1 MKRCVWSMA
10 QAHHAPIVAS
20 PESFAVEVGAELSP
34 ELLQTRAKAVNI
46 LLRVAM
52 LAGMEMDLDA
62 AVNTF
67 ADFIAEIVAY
77 DRILVFFWDEE
88 RDTPRVRLARGV
100 EGIAPADYA
109 HGNILDVWAA
119 RFAKPM
125 LISLG
130 EHPDGD
136 SSLLAVQSSS
146 ALVIP
151 ITVGSRVMG
160 SLQLFSRQPHKFQ
173 REDAQLLWIFSLIAE
188 NQLSRGCSNDG
199 LLKFAFTDYLTGL
212 RTRGYFEQQ
221 LELEIKRAER
231 KGSCLS
237 LLMLDIDRFKLLN
250 DQCGH
255 HVGDQVLREVAAVL
269 QRDMRDFDT
278 LARYGGEEFVIIL
291 PETEAQ
297 GALRVAQR
305 IRQNVELARF
315 RHNSVSAGEQITVS
329 IGIAVY
335 GKDTRFKRELLEF
348 ADAALYRA
356 KHRGRNQVVMY
367 SQPEAEPEAQQR
379 SA

>member
-1 MKRCVWSMA
+1 MA
-10 QAHHAPIVAS
+10 HVQRTPIIMR
-20 PESFAVEVGAELSP
+20 PEDFTVEVGAELSP
-34 ELLQTRAKAVNI
+34 ETLRRRASAVNA
-46 LLRVAM
+46 LLRLAM
-52 LAGMEMDLDA
+52 LAGMEMEFDA

-67 ADFIAEIVAY
+67 ADFVAEIVPY

-88 RDTPRVRLARGV
+88 QDAPRVRLARGL
-100 EGIAPADYA
+100 EGIPSEDYA
-109 HGNILDVWAA
+109 HGNILNVWAS

-130 EHPDGD
+130 EHPDAD
-136 SSLLAVQSSS
+136 SSLMAVQSGSVV
-146 ALVIP
+146 VIP
-151 ITVGSRVMG
+151 ITVGSRVIG
-160 SLQLFSRQPHKFQ
+160 SLQIFSRKPHKFQ
-173 REDAQLLWIFSLIAE
+173 QEDAQLLWTFALIAE
-188 NQLSRGCSNDG
+188 NQLSRRCSNDG

-221 LELEIKRAER
+221 LDLEIKRAER
-231 KGSCLS
+231 KGSHLS

-255 HVGDQVLREVAAVL
+255 HVGDHVLREVASVL

-291 PETEAQ
+291 PETDEQ

-305 IRQNVELARF
+305 VRHNVELARF
-315 RHNSVSAGEQITVS
+315 RHNALSPLERVTIS

-335 GKDTRFKRELLEF
+335 GKDTRFKRELIEF

-356 KHRGRNQVVMY
+356 KHRGRNQVVLY
-367 SQPEAEPEAQQR
+367 SEPELDLDAEQR

>member
-1 MKRCVWSMA
+1 MA
-10 QAHHAPIVAS
+10 HTHHAPLIVT
-20 PESFAVEVGAELSP
+20 PENFTIEVGAELSP
-34 ELLQTRAKAVNI
+34 DTLRTRAKAVNA
-46 LLRVAM
+46 LLRLAM
-52 LAGMEMDLDA
+52 LAGMEMELDA

-67 ADFIAEIVAY
+67 ADFMAEIVPY

-88 RDTPRVRLARGV
+88 QDAPRVRLARGL
-100 EGIAPADYA
+100 EGANPEHYA
-109 HGNILDVWAA
+109 QGNLLNVWAS

-125 LISLG
+125 VISAG
-130 EHPDGD
+130 EHQDAD
-136 SSLLAVQSSS
+136 SSMLAVQSSS
-146 ALVIP
+146 VLVVP

-160 SLQLFSRQPHKFQ
+160 SIQLFSRKPHRFQP
-173 REDAQLLWIFSLIAE
+173 EDAQLLWTFSLIAE
-188 NQLSRGCSNDG
+188 NQLGRGCSNDG

-221 LELEIKRAER
+221 LDLEIKRAER
-231 KGSCLS
+231 NGSYLA

-255 HVGDQVLREVAAVL
+255 HAGDHVLREVAAIL
-269 QRDMRDFDT
+269 QRDMRDLDT

-291 PETEAQ
+291 PETDPRS
-297 GALRVAQR
+297 ALCVAQR
-305 IRQNVELARF
+305 VRQSVEQERF
-315 RHNSVSAGEQITVS
+315 RPNALLPAERVTIS

-335 GKDTRFKRELLEF
+335 GSDTRFKRELIEF

-367 SQPEAEPEAQQR
+367 SEPAVEMEAQER